1 MAYFISR
8 AILRVLFKILF
19 RLEVIGAENC
29 PEYGPLIV
37 ASNHVS
43 FLDPILVGVSVSR
56 PLNFMARDSLFKHK
70 IFAKVL
76 RAVNAF
82 PLKRDGVDL
91 GAMRSAIDKLAEG
104 KAVLIFPE
112 GTRSKDG
119 TLGSPRPGIG
129 LLAANSGASILPCYI
144 EGAIDALPR
153 HAVFPR
159 FKKICVYI
167 GRPLGFDARD
177 TGKEYYTKIAM
188 DTMAAIR
195 GLKPR

>member
-29 PEYGPLIV
+29 PEYGPLIL

-153 HAVFPR
+153 HVVFPR
-159 FKKICVYI
+159 FKKISVYM
-167 GRPLGFDARD
+167 GKPLRFDTRD